1 MFNKFFIK
9 IIFFILIL
17 VFSNTKGE
25 KFTYPEYSIAFDVV
39 EKKLITDNTIPILLV
54 ENIQNWF
61 SNRFKLNG
69 FNGDLIFNLANY
81 EEIESLTNKQKN
93 IEILIRFS
101 LNITK
106 DQFKEYSLNGQVRS
120 FGSIS
125 GNFSINEYENLKI
138 NVQNDLIARLSKE
151 IEKNI

>member
-1 MFNKFFIK
+1 M
-9 IIFFILIL
+9 
-17 VFSNTKGE
+17 
-25 KFTYPEYSIAFDVV
+25 
-39 EKKLITDNTIPILLV
+39 

-125 GNFSINEYENLKI
+125 GNFCINEYENLSLPAKVGLEVSEEVFRSPKSI
-138 NVQNDLIARLSKE
+138 VWRQAYNRMDAQQKLL
-151 IEKNI
+151 

>member
-17 VFSNTKGE
+17 IFSNTKGE
-25 KFTYPEYSIAFDVV
+25 KLIYPKYPIAFDVV
-39 EKKLITDNTIPILLV
+39 EKTLIIDNTIPVLLE
-54 ENIQNWF
+54 ENIKNWF
-61 SNRFKLNG
+61 STRFKING
-69 FNGDLIFNLANY
+69 FNGNLIFNLNNY
-81 EEIESLTNKQKN
+81 KEIESTINKQKN
-93 IEILIRFS
+93 IEILISFS
-101 LNITK
+101 LVISK
-106 DQFKEYSLNGQVRS
+106 DQFEDYSIDGQVRS

-125 GNFSINEYENLKI
+125 GNFSINEYEDLKI